1 MEKQL
6 RDELD
11 LFCTAFLKWGVWGN
25 PGSEPEIILNTIAA
39 DNARR
44 DLEHSEYVRPV
55 SGEVGDYVATVLR
68 REGFKGDDLDE
79 IRREVIDIFDVIT
92 CSIAFERRGREALD
106 WQRTL
111 PLHKATD
118 PASDPRWKL
127 KPRRLVF
134 RSFEGETHAW
144 VYASDAELKE
154 HNIVVPD
161 HGPCGLDRHLLHR
174 DDGPAFISYRNG
186 KVVEEWWVCRGRY
199 HRTDG
204 PAHTYYECR
213 KWYLDDILQSE
224 EEEEDDVDDSTDQP

>member
-1 MEKQL
+1 MDKQL

-25 PGSEPEIILNTIAA
+25 PGSEPEIILNTIAV
-39 DNARR
+39 DNALR
-44 DLEHSEYVRPV
+44 DLEHSDYVRPMCDT
-55 SGEVGDYVATVLR
+55 VGRYVATVLR
-68 REGFKGDDLDE
+68 REGFKGEALDE
-79 IRREVIDIFDVIT
+79 IRRKVTNIFDIVT

-134 RSFEGETHAW
+134 RSFESETHAW

-154 HNIVVPD
+154 HDIVVP
-161 HGPCGLDRHLLHR
+161 HRSLGMLDIHLLHR
-174 DDGPAFISYRNG
+174 DDGPALIFYHNK
-186 KVVEEWWVCRGRY
+186 KVVEEVWVYKGRM

-204 PAHTYYECR
+204 PAHTLYGAYR
-213 KWYLDDILQSE
+213 RWYLDDILQSE
-224 EEEEDDVDDSTDQP
+224 EEDAVDDSTDQP